1 MEHKVK
7 YNTSIISFLDILG
20 FGSIVDN
27 THSAD
32 EVFKILETFKYQTQ
46 PDKDLSKIYELKFT
60 NFSDTVIRTTPIF
73 SETNK
78 EFRVGILFC
87 ELLDL
92 IHIQSDLIYKEGIF
106 IRGGVTIGKICQ
118 EGRHIFGPGL
128 NRAYYLENEE
138 ASYPRIIVDRSVFAD
153 LKNTPLLRSEFHD
166 LPTEKQYIKNLVRE
180 CKDAILFLDYL
191 NVMSRECDSIYGYVQ
206 FLQRHKEVIEENSKN
221 FEDNASIAAKYK
233 RLSEYHNEVIAS
245 LPEEVRG
252 NLQITNYE
260 D

>member
-20 FGSIVDN
+20 FGSIVDS

-32 EVFKILETFKYQTQ
+32 EVFKILETFKYQAQ
-46 PDKDLSKIYELKFT
+46 PNKELAKEYELKFT

-78 EFRVGILFC
+78 EFRSGILFH

-92 IHIQSDLIYKEGIF
+92 IHIQSELICDGIF

-118 EGRHIFGPGL
+118 EGRHVFGPGL
-128 NRAYYLENEE
+128 NKAYYLENEE
-138 ASYPRIIVDRSVFAD
+138 ASYPRIIVDRSVFD
-153 LKNTPLLRSEFHD
+153 DWKNIPLLRSQFND
-166 LPTEKQYIKNLVRE
+166 LPTEKQFIKSLVRE
-180 CKDAILFLDYL
+180 CNDTILFLDYL
-191 NVMSRECDSIYGYVQ
+191 NVMSVECDSIYGYVQ
-206 FLQRHKEVIEENSKN
+206 FLARHKQLIEENSKN
-221 FEDNASIAAKYK
+221 FEDNASIVEKYK

-252 NLQITNYE
+252 NLQITNYK